1 MPSSSPQVNNDR
13 KWIIAGVVILL
24 IALFAKQ
31 SLVPAKADKRGI
43 EPPADAFFETN
54 IANEPGPLLVKFGA
68 EWCGPCKSLDAALAT
83 YSESKDSLK
92 VVFVDTDHQPGLA
105 AHYGVGGIPHSFLF
119 KNGKVIDD
127 RIGSMSTGQI
137 KQWAAS
143 QKGL

>member
-13 KWIIAGVVILL
+13 KWIIGGMVILL
-24 IALFAKQ
+24 FVLFARQ
-31 SLVPAKADKRGI
+31 SLIPVKADKRGI

-68 EWCGPCKSLDAALAT
+68 EWCGPCKSLDAALAA

-127 RIGSMSTGQI
+127 RIGSMSIGQI
-137 KQWAAS
+137 KQWGAS
-143 QKGL
+143 QKDL

>member
-92 VVFVDTDHQPGLA
+92 VVFVDTDHQPGL
-105 AHYGVGGIPHSFLF
+105 

-137 KQWAAS
+137 KQWVAS

>member
-24 IALFAKQ
+24 FVLFAKQ

-43 EPPADAFFETN
+43 EPPGDAFFETN

-68 EWCGPCKSLDAALAT
+68 EWCGPCKSLDAALAA
-83 YSESKDSLK
+83 YSESADSLK
-92 VVFVDTDHQPGLA
+92 VVFVDTDHRPGLA

-127 RIGSMSTGQI
+127 RIGSMSIGQI
-137 KQWAAS
+137 KQWVAS
-143 QKGL
+143 QKDL

>member
-13 KWIIAGVVILL
+13 KWILAGVVILL
-24 IALFAKQ
+24 IVLFAKQ
-31 SLVPAKADKRGI
+31 SLVPAKVDKRGI
-43 EPPADAFFETN
+43 ERPADAFFETN

-105 AHYGVGGIPHSFLF
+105 AHYGVGSIPHSFLF

-127 RIGSMSTGQI
+127 RIGSMSIGQI
-137 KQWAAS
+137 KQWVAS
-143 QKGL
+143 QKDL